1 MIAHQLVP
9 ESDYKFSIDARAAI
23 EKAVGEFDL
32 PDAFLKRWLL
42 ATDKNRKAE
51 NIDEDFAKMVP
62 DLKWQ
67 LIKEQIV
74 KQFDIHVDDTD
85 LLALAKRVAAS
96 QFAQYGMT
104 GVPDDVLERYAKEML
119 SSKESR
125 SRLIDQATEQK
136 IQTAIKESVTLTAKE
151 VTMDKF
157 QKMFEVAE

>member
-1 MIAHQLVP
+1 M
-9 ESDYKFSIDARAAI
+9 
-23 EKAVGEFDL
+23 
-32 PDAFLKRWLL
+32 

>member
-1 MIAHQLVP
+1 M
-9 ESDYKFSIDARAAI
+9 
-23 EKAVGEFDL
+23 
-32 PDAFLKRWLL
+32 
-42 ATDKNRKAE
+42 
-51 NIDEDFAKMVP
+51 
-62 DLKWQ
+62 
-67 LIKEQIV
+67 
-74 KQFDIHVDDTD
+74 
-85 LLALAKRVAAS
+85 LALAKRVAAS

-104 GVPDDVLERYAKEML
+104 GVPDDVLERYAREML

>member
-74 KQFDIHVDDTD
+74 KQFDIHVDDAD

-104 GVPDDVLERYAKEML
+104 GVPMMFSNVMLRKCYRAKSLVRVLLTKL
-119 SSKESR
+119 R
-125 SRLIDQATEQK
+125 SRRFKLPLR
-136 IQTAIKESVTLTAKE
+136 SL
-151 VTMDKF
+151 
-157 QKMFEVAE
+157 

>member
-1 MIAHQLVP
+1 
-9 ESDYKFSIDARAAI
+9 
-23 EKAVGEFDL
+23 
-32 PDAFLKRWLL
+32 
-42 ATDKNRKAE
+42 
-51 NIDEDFAKMVP
+51 
-62 DLKWQ
+62 
-67 LIKEQIV
+67 
-74 KQFDIHVDDTD
+74 
-85 LLALAKRVAAS
+85 
-96 QFAQYGMT
+96 MT